1 MSRGVAP
8 HQLVESGFT
17 GTVDLKAAALVV
29 RDAALTGGHDRDR
42 SICGDAFAER
52 FDNAHRAERVGEH
65 ETSELFVRDVH
76 GGLPTTV
83 GDARVEEEE
92 IKRARAETVAKGLN
106 LFSHVDVDTF
116 DLEATS
122 GGVTEIV
129 QRAAP
134 GSASGRH
141 DLGPMLYV
149 LLSDRVT
156 QASRRADQKN
166 VRVHRGRTHD
176 STSL

>member
-83 GDARVEEEE
+83 GDARVDEEEGPLVLDAVLPYLTGKKDPFE
-92 IKRARAETVAKGLN
+92 PVLDLSLPAARHEQTL
-106 LFSHVDVDTF
+106 
-116 DLEATS
+116 
-122 GGVTEIV
+122 
-129 QRAAP
+129 R
-134 GSASGRH
+134 
-141 DLGPMLYV
+141 
-149 LLSDRVT
+149 LLIIA
-156 QASRRADQKN
+156 Q
-166 VRVHRGRTHD
+166 
-176 STSL
+176 